1 MDTEQQIKE
10 RVDLI
15 TSEIKNDLAN
25 EMEERLATMQALLN
39 KSLKEVKNIQD
50 DTKNQGQRATYATG
64 SRFGAVQKRFNER
77 RDERRYERSDEK
89 QGMTEGRNIRPKQKP
104 FSVRPNEKHFERS
117 NERVV
122 ERREARQSNPEWKRL
137 ASDKSGLDS
146 IRRRLNHFGTDPIA
160 FGQCLHFIK
169 EETLERL
176 KNTKFGIQRMTIDS
190 KPSTQFRPCQFYQSD
205 QCRQTIYSNVHLD
218 TFYKENKK
226 AYVHGCS
233 LCYKLSFVIVEHAMY
248 DCTIVAELDRKD
260 ENKSY
265 NPTLLGLATERSQI
279 RNEGN

>member
-1 MDTEQQIKE
+1 MDTDQQIKE
-10 RVDLI
+10 KVDLI

-77 RDERRYERSDEK
+77 RDDRRYERSDEK

-104 FSVRPNEKHFERS
+104 FSVRPI
-117 NERVV
+117 
-122 ERREARQSNPEWKRL
+122 ERREARQSNPEWKKL
-137 ASDKSGLDS
+137 ASDKSGLES

-176 KNTKFGIQRMTIDS
+176 KNTKFGIQRMTIEP

-233 LCYKLSFVIVEHAMY
+233 LCYKLCFGIVEHAMY
-248 DCTIVAELDRKD
+248 DCSIVAELDRKD

-265 NPTLLGLATERSQI
+265 SPTLLGLATERSQI